1 MSAELTLQLGQI
13 ATFICILPSIIALF
27 QWNSGV
33 KTHRQLGVLVLGAT
47 TVGIAAHTLAQV
59 YQVNNLFLLHF
70 YTVFDF
76 IMMTLIFQT
85 YLPRAF
91 VKWSIIVFSCAAL
104 LHSIFIEQLNTFN
117 VLARSVEAF
126 IVMCYVMR
134 YFWFT
139 LKEMKIKRL
148 EQQPIFW
155 ISCGA
160 LLYYAA
166 GFFIFLFSTDLLPYD
181 DLWFT
186 YWGVHAFFTIL
197 LYLFYSVAL
206 WVQPEK

>member
-1 MSAELTLQLGQI
+1 MIVGITA
-13 ATFICILPSIIALF
+13 
-27 QWNSGV
+27 
-33 KTHRQLGVLVLGAT
+33 HVLGREF
-47 TVGIAAHTLAQV
+47 GM
-59 YQVNNLFLLHF
+59 NNLFLLHF
-70 YTVFDF
+70 YTIFDF
-76 IMMTLIFQT
+76 IMMTLIFQA
-85 YLPRAF
+85 YLPRSF
-91 VKWSIIVFSCAAL
+91 VKWGIIVFSFAAL
-104 LHSIFIEQLNTFN
+104 LHSIFVEQLNTFN

-166 GFFIFLFSTDLLPYD
+166 GFFIFLFSTDLLPHD

-186 YWGVHAFFTIL
+186 YWGIHAFFTIL